1 MTSLVYVRSQH
12 HTAFV
17 PADLAQDQQTIDLLD
32 HNGISKDNFFET
44 IQRCYN
50 LHQPMQEI
58 QANATRA
65 FKLVSIWYLVALI
78 FWIVSIIAT
87 AVTVPLAYRWIAR
100 PVFYLVFFTIQILLL
115 VSMYA
120 IEWNNQKDKSTI
132 WNRIEQLLR
141 NENARYNHLKLS
153 VVSERHAKY
162 IDVNISSEREK
173 EELQLPLNDAE
184 DFITIDLQ
192 EEGDKRGRC
201 NSHYYVGSYS
211 RLDEAS

>member
-1 MTSLVYVRSQH
+1 MTSLVYVRSSRYC
-12 HTAFV
+12 AFV
-17 PADLAQDQQTIDLLD
+17 PTTLEPDQQTIDLLD
-32 HNGISKDNFFET
+32 RNGIPRDDFFET

-78 FWIVSIIAT
+78 FWVVFIIAT

-100 PVFYLVFFTIQILLL
+100 PVFYVMFFTIQILLL

-132 WNRIEQLLR
+132 WNRIEQFLR
-141 NENARYNHLKLS
+141 NENARYNRVKMS
-153 VVSERHAKY
+153 VVSERHTKY
-162 IDVNISSEREK
+162 VDVFISSEAREK
-173 EELQLPLNDAE
+173 VEIQSPSSDMEE
-184 DFITIDLQ
+184 FITIDLKDDV
-192 EEGDKRGRC
+192 DKGRC
-201 NSHYYVGSYS
+201 NSEYYVSSYS
-211 RLDEAS
+211 RLDEE